1 MSISID
7 DFSDP
12 AFDVKAWVNR
22 AAAGY
27 VHDRPGA
34 FDSALFSR
42 RVARTPIAHLSS
54 LRRTRRCPSQDPEH
68 VEKHLAEVE
77 MKLQL
82 MAEDISL
89 ALEEQSVSGL
99 RRIPRAVAEIDR
111 VEHDT
116 KSLQSR
122 IQGILRR
129 LDDAEGA
136 SRDAVRTLASVDKVK
151 ARMEHARETLANAAG
166 LAELVASTDAVA
178 ATGDVRHIADVLA
191 SMRRGLRVVGDVP
204 EFADAPERVEVLEK
218 RLETLARPELVS
230 ALAAGDVAR
239 AEEMRDVLHVSGKI
253 QTVFSAYAETRV
265 VEPLLREWKAFAN
278 DTHKTA
284 SKNAD
289 EEAKR
294 FAAWVPSYAAAVA
307 DAVRREVLWTS
318 RAFPKESHE
327 LVVYAW
333 RELSSLTK
341 REFQQRAA
349 TKSLD
354 LFAETYANAAEGFGK
369 AARALLVTDAGEKTG
384 VAPSAA
390 LAALAEALAP
400 FEGVR
405 ARYAELEERA
415 LSEDGALA
423 AALAAADEAARGGD
437 AEATAAAAAAA
448 TAGLEEAAAAATA
461 RCEKL
466 ADGMET
472 RAMLRALDAATVA
485 RVRGACV
492 ALRRLRVAKGMA
504 VPPAEDEEEEAAAP
518 ARLAAA
524 ETRAGRNLVGSAS
537 VEADARAAVGLLAAS
552 AATTHRVDALTERL
566 REWLSSRR
574 DLNEALSLVS
584 SSAGRDDPVPRDADA
599 VTPAAAAVASDAD
612 EARALRGFL
621 ADASASSDPLPL
633 ARSKA
638 RAFADATHAFAL
650 ETRASRALREFAGYA
665 RRPAWRDAGGD
676 AGGDLPSFSAYPQ
689 EAVTNA
695 GEYLLSLPQT
705 LEQVAEAREED
716 RAAARDAAASAAAEA
731 LGSPRKPTSFSGQ
744 GPEEAEGPRA
754 RSAFDDAFF
763 FEPELDPG
771 EWMADV
777 ARLAADALVA
787 EIRVIERLSETGAAQ
802 LAADAE
808 YFANV
813 VAALAPEPPKT
824 LAAFAACCA
833 TPRENYVPFA
843 ASEDAAALGDVV
855 AAVAAMRNIAT

>member
-1 MSISID
+1 
-7 DFSDP
+7 
-12 AFDVKAWVNR
+12 
-22 AAAGY
+22 
-27 VHDRPGA
+27 
-34 FDSALFSR
+34 
-42 RVARTPIAHLSS
+42 
-54 LRRTRRCPSQDPEH
+54 
-68 VEKHLAEVE
+68 

-151 ARMEHARETLANAAG
+151 TRLVHARETLANAAG
-166 LAELVASTDAVA
+166 LAELLASTDAVA

-204 EFADAPERVEVLEK
+204 EFADAPSRVEVLEK

-265 VEPLLREWKAFAN
+265 VEPLLREWKAFADAN
-278 DTHKTA
+278 AQRKST
-284 SKNAD
+284 KNAKND
-289 EEAKR
+289 EEARR
-294 FAAWVPSYAAAVA
+294 FAAWTPSYAAAVA
-307 DAVRREVLWTS
+307 DAVRREVAWTS

-327 LVVYAW
+327 LVVHAW
-333 RELSSLTK
+333 RELSELTK

-349 TKSLD
+349 TRSLD
-354 LFAETYANAAEGFGK
+354 LFAETYANAARGFGK

-415 LSEDGALA
+415 LSEDGTLA
-423 AALAAADEAARGGD
+423 VALAAADEAARGGD

-448 TAGLEEAAAAATA
+448 TAGLEAAAAAATA

-504 VPPAEDEEEEAAAP
+504 VPPAEDDEEEAAAP
-518 ARLAAA
+518 ARATLA
-524 ETRAGRNLVGSAS
+524 ETRAGPPRVGSAS

-552 AATTHRVDALTERL
+552 AATTSRVAALTDRL
-566 REWLSSRR
+566 KEWLDSL
-574 DLNEALSLVS
+574 DLKEALSLVS
-584 SSAGRDDPVPRDADA
+584 SSDRDRDPPVPRDADA
-599 VTPAAAAVASDAD
+599 VTPAAAAAAADVD

-638 RAFADATHAFAL
+638 RAFADATRAFAL
-650 ETRASRALREFAGYA
+650 ETLASRALREFAGYA

-676 AGGDLPSFSAYPQ
+676 VAGGEKDLPSFSAYPQ

-744 GPEEAEGPRA
+744 GPEEAEGSRA
-754 RSAFDDAFF
+754 RKTSAFDDNEAFF

-787 EIRVIERLSETGAAQ
+787 EIRVIERLSEPGAAQ

-855 AAVAAMRNIAT
+855 AAVAAMRNIGT

>member
-27 VHDRPGA
+27 VDERPRA
-34 FDSALFSR
+34 FDSALFASSSPER
-42 RVARTPIAHLSS
+42 RSLTSPPSAARE
-54 LRRTRRCPSQDPEH
+54 RRCPSQDPEH

-136 SRDAVRTLASVDKVK
+136 SRDSVRTLASVDKVK

-166 LAELVASTDAVA
+166 LAELVASVDAVA

-204 EFADAPERVEVLEK
+204 EFADAPSRVEVLEK
-218 RLETLARPELVS
+218 RVETLAKPELVS
-230 ALAAGDVAR
+230 ALAASDTAR

-265 VEPLLREWKAFAN
+265 VEPLLREWKAFSGETRERH
-278 DTHKTA
+278 DTGTTSFA
-284 SKNAD
+284 S
-289 EEAKR
+289 
-294 FAAWVPSYAAAVA
+294 FVPGYAAAVA
-307 DAVRREVLWTS
+307 EAVRRETAWTS
-318 RAFPKESHE
+318 RAFPKEADE
-327 LVVYAW
+327 LVVCAW
-333 RELSSLTK
+333 RELSERTK
-341 REFQQRAA
+341 REFAQRAA

-354 LFAETYANAAEGFGK
+354 LFAETYVSAARGFED
-369 AARALLVTDAGEKTG
+369 AARALLVTESGETTG
-384 VAPSAA
+384 VAPAAALGA
-390 LAALAEALAP
+390 LAAALAP

-415 LSEDGALA
+415 LGEDDALA
-423 AALAAADEAARGGD
+423 AALAAADRAARAGD
-437 AEATAAAAAAA
+437 AEATAAAAATA
-448 TAGLEEAAAAATA
+448 TAGLEAAAAAATA

-466 ADGMET
+466 ADGLET
-472 RAMLRALDAATVA
+472 RAMLRALDAAAAA
-485 RVRGACV
+485 RVRGVCV
-492 ALRRLRVAKGMA
+492 ALRRLRLAKNMA
-504 VPPAEDEEEEAAAP
+504 VPPAADEEEEAAAP
-518 ARLAAA
+518 ARVALATTAIGA
-524 ETRAGRNLVGSAS
+524 PSDGSA
-537 VEADARAAVGLLAAS
+537 EATARAALRLLAAS
-552 AATTHRVDALTERL
+552 AATTSRVETLIETIRSWLKRVFHETSPKSALARALPATP
-566 REWLSSRR
+566 SS
-574 DLNEALSLVS
+574 DL
-584 SSAGRDDPVPRDADA
+584 PVPRGADA
-599 VTPAAAAVASDAD
+599 VTSAAAAAAANAD
-612 EARALRGFL
+612 EARALRAFF
-621 ADASASSDPLPL
+621 ADASAVSDPLPL
-633 ARSKA
+633 ARVKA
-638 RAFADATHAFAL
+638 RAFADATRAFAL
-650 ETRASRALREFAGYA
+650 ETLASRALREFAGYA
-665 RRPAWRDAGGD
+665 RRPAWVADAD
-676 AGGDLPSFSAYPQ
+676 ADADGRGFGDLPSFSAYPQ

-705 LEQVAEAREED
+705 LEQVAEAREME
-716 RAAARDAAASAAAEA
+716 RAAARAAAEA
-731 LGSPRKPTSFSGQ
+731 LGSPGKPAASSDA
-744 GPEEAEGPRA
+744 EAAEGPEA
-754 RSAFDDAFF
+754 AAADATDGAFG
-763 FEPELDPG
+763 PELDPG

-777 ARLAADALVA
+777 ARHAADALCA
-787 EIRVIERLSETGAAQ
+787 EIRGVTRLSETGAAQ

-813 VAALAPEPPKT
+813 VAALAPEPHAST
-824 LAAFAACCA
+824 LASVAACCA
-833 TPRENYVPFA
+833 TPRDAYGVFSTSEEGA
-843 ASEDAAALGDVV
+843 AHGDVV
-855 AAVAAMRNIAT
+855 TWVANVRNIAL

>member
-136 SRDAVRTLASVDKVK
+136 SRDSVRTLASVDKVK

-253 QTVFSAYAETRV
+253 QSVFSAYAETRV

-307 DAVRREVLWTS
+307 DAARREVLWTS

-492 ALRRLRVAKGMA
+492 ALRRLRVAKGMS

-566 REWLSSRR
+566 REWLDSRR

-584 SSAGRDDPVPRDADA
+584 SSDGRDDPVPRDADA
-599 VTPAAAAVASDAD
+599 VTAAAAAVAADAD

-633 ARSKA
+633 ARLKA

-650 ETRASRALREFAGYA
+650 ETLASRALREFSGYA

-716 RAAARDAAASAAAEA
+716 RAAARDAAARAAAEA
-731 LGSPRKPTSFSGQ
+731 LGSPGKPAASSDA
-744 GPEEAEGPRA
+744 EAAEGPEA
-754 RSAFDDAFF
+754 AAADATDGAFG
-763 FEPELDPG
+763 PELDPG

-777 ARLAADALVA
+777 ARHAADALCA
-787 EIRVIERLSETGAAQ
+787 EIRGVTRLSETGAAQ

-824 LAAFAACCA
+824 LASVAACCA
-833 TPRENYVPFA
+833 TPRDAYGVFSTSEEGA
-843 ASEDAAALGDVV
+843 AHGDVV
-855 AAVAAMRNIAT
+855 TWVANVRNIAL

>member
-289 EEAKR
+289 RAS
-294 FAAWVPSYAAAVA
+294 FPS
-307 DAVRREVLWTS
+307 TS
-318 RAFPKESHE
+318 SN
-327 LVVYAW
+327 V
-333 RELSSLTK
+333 TK
-341 REFQQRAA
+341 
-349 TKSLD
+349 KSPCFLLD
-354 LFAETYANAAEGFGK
+354 
-369 AARALLVTDAGEKTG
+369 
-384 VAPSAA
+384 
-390 LAALAEALAP
+390 
-400 FEGVR
+400 
-405 ARYAELEERA
+405 RYAGCFL
-415 LSEDGALA
+415 G
-423 AALAAADEAARGGD
+423 
-437 AEATAAAAAAA
+437 
-448 TAGLEEAAAAATA
+448 
-461 RCEKL
+461 
-466 ADGMET
+466 
-472 RAMLRALDAATVA
+472 V
-485 RVRGACV
+485 
-492 ALRRLRVAKGMA
+492 
-504 VPPAEDEEEEAAAP
+504 
-518 ARLAAA
+518 
-524 ETRAGRNLVGSAS
+524 
-537 VEADARAAVGLLAAS
+537 
-552 AATTHRVDALTERL
+552 
-566 REWLSSRR
+566 
-574 DLNEALSLVS
+574 VS
-584 SSAGRDDPVPRDADA
+584 S
-599 VTPAAAAVASDAD
+599 
-612 EARALRGFL
+612 
-621 ADASASSDPLPL
+621 
-633 ARSKA
+633 
-638 RAFADATHAFAL
+638 
-650 ETRASRALREFAGYA
+650 
-665 RRPAWRDAGGD
+665 
-676 AGGDLPSFSAYPQ
+676 
-689 EAVTNA
+689 
-695 GEYLLSLPQT
+695 
-705 LEQVAEAREED
+705 
-716 RAAARDAAASAAAEA
+716 
-731 LGSPRKPTSFSGQ
+731 
-744 GPEEAEGPRA
+744 
-754 RSAFDDAFF
+754 
-763 FEPELDPG
+763 
-771 EWMADV
+771 
-777 ARLAADALVA
+777 
-787 EIRVIERLSETGAAQ
+787 
-802 LAADAE
+802 
-808 YFANV
+808 
-813 VAALAPEPPKT
+813 
-824 LAAFAACCA
+824 
-833 TPRENYVPFA
+833 
-843 ASEDAAALGDVV
+843 
-855 AAVAAMRNIAT
+855 AMRCWS